1 MGRRRIQ
8 KPRTNWTQIP
18 KENSQWE
25 AYYREQGIL
34 SPEEFPA
41 FKAACQADLPLTFR
55 ITGSGSS
62 RHTRQIRNM
71 MESRYISH
79 LSGLE
84 FEGRPIKAPVPL
96 SWYPENL
103 AWQVEV
109 GKQVIRKNPQF
120 AQFQR
125 FLVVETEVGNISR
138 QEAVSMI
145 PPLFLDVQPQ
155 HSVLDTCASPG
166 SKTVQL
172 LEALHSKGAMEAT
185 GFVVANDSDYKRSHM
200 LTHQIKRL
208 GSANAIVT
216 NHDAQMYPNIH
227 VPGGILKF
235 DRILCDVPC
244 SGDGTMRKNY
254 NVWRDWTVG
263 NGLGLHSLQINITA
277 RSVQML
283 NPGGRLV
290 YSTCSLNP
298 IEDEAVVAQ
307 ILRKYPQMHLVD
319 VSSDVT
325 SLNRKPG
332 LKNWRVQTKD
342 GKWHEKPED
351 RLARSLFPP
360 SEDEEYNLE
369 HCMRVY
375 PHQQDTGGFFIAVL
389 EKDANSESKRVKV
402 SEPSQTEPE
411 QEVKSSETSKPMK
424 LPRDVPQ
431 SDEPFHF
438 LDPHHEVVEKCW
450 KFYGISDDFPRD
462 TLVVR
467 NQTGEPVRTIYYV
480 APSVR
485 PIIENNTSKI
495 KFVHSGIKLFNQQKG
510 DGPCNWRV
518 QSEGLPMLYPFAQKR
533 VVRTRDIDTLRW
545 LCVEEFPRLDLVKH
559 QDPELYGQTDPLEEG
574 CCFWEVEGAVYPL
587 WRGKASLNIMTG
599 KEATAEILFR
609 LFGIDVKK
617 KPETSAPNSEPAEEN
632 EKQGNEEKSG

>member
-1 MGRRRIQ
+1 MGRQRIQ
-8 KPRTNWTQIP
+8 KPRTNWTQIA
-18 KENSQWE
+18 KENAAWE
-25 AYYREQGIL
+25 SYYREQGIL
-34 SPEEFPA
+34 SSEEFPI

-62 RHTRQIRNM
+62 RHTQQIRNM

-96 SWYPENL
+96 PWYPENL

-145 PPLFLDVQPQ
+145 PPLFLNVQP
-155 HSVLDTCASPG
+155 HHTVLDTCASPG

-172 LEALHSKGAMEAT
+172 LEALHSEGAMEAA

-216 NHDAQMYPNIH
+216 NHDAQMYPNIET
-227 VPGGILKF
+227 PEGTLKF

-263 NGLGLHSLQINITA
+263 NGLGLHSLQINITI

-283 NPGGRLV
+283 KPGGRLV

-298 IEDEAVVAQ
+298 IEDEAVVSQ
-307 ILRKYPQMHLVD
+307 VLRKYPQMHLVD

-325 SLNRKPG
+325 SLNRSPG
-332 LKNWRVQTKD
+332 LKSWRVQSKD
-342 GKWHEKPED
+342 GKWHESSEGN
-351 RLARSLFPP
+351 LARSLFPP
-360 SEDEEYNLE
+360 SEEENFMLE
-369 HCMRVY
+369 RCMRVY
-375 PHQQDTGGFFIAVL
+375 PHQQDTGGFFIAVF
-389 EKDANSESKRVKV
+389 EKDEAPESKRTKMSEPVNNEQGTN
-402 SEPSQTEPE
+402 SEPS
-411 QEVKSSETSKPMK
+411 KPKK

-438 LDPHHEVVEKCW
+438 LDPHHEVIEKCW
-450 KFYGISDDFPRD
+450 KFYGVTDEFPRN

-485 PIIENNTSKI
+485 PVIENNTAKI

-518 QSEGLPMLYPFAQKR
+518 QSEGMPLLRLFATKR
-533 VVRTRDIDTLRW
+533 VVKTQDIDTLKW
-545 LCVEEFPRLDLVKH
+545 LCLEEFPRLDLVKH
-559 QDPELYGQTDPLEEG
+559 QDPELYKQTDPLEEG
-574 CCFWEVEGAVYPL
+574 CCFWDVGGAVYPL

-599 KEATAEILFR
+599 KESTAEILFR
-609 LFGIDVKK
+609 LFGIDVKN
-617 KPETSAPNSEPAEEN
+617 KPATSTQSDQVSSKTQ
-632 EKQGNEEKSG
+632 EKLEEKEKE